1 MYSCTRDLFLG
12 TGTNGTLLLDPAGD
26 LLNLFAICPHK
37 WQDTLLPMD
46 IQIYRFQILCKG
58 TNCLHAPLLASPPR
72 PFIFHLKAASKLPA
86 SINIG
91 FGVFVS
97 NGEYSAVLFTQGC

>member
-37 WQDTLLPMD
+37 WQDTPANGHSNLSVSDLM
-46 IQIYRFQILCKG
+46 QG
-58 TNCLHAPLLASPPR
+58 N
-72 PFIFHLKAASKLPA
+72 KLPA
-86 SINIG
+86 CTFFS
-91 FGVFVS
+91 FS
-97 NGEYSAVLFTQGC
+97 PPTPLFFI